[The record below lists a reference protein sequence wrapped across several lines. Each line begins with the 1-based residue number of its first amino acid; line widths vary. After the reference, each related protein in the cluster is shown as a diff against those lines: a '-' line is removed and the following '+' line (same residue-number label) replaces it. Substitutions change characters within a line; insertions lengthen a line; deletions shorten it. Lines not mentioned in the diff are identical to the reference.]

1 MKEEITQVK
10 EPCMRITMEITKSD
24 LMERKLFAFT
34 DSTVVEAEKVKNKV
48 AIEAGF
54 SCIPT
59 I

>member
-1 MKEEITQVK
+1 
-10 EPCMRITMEITKSD
+10 MRITIEITISD